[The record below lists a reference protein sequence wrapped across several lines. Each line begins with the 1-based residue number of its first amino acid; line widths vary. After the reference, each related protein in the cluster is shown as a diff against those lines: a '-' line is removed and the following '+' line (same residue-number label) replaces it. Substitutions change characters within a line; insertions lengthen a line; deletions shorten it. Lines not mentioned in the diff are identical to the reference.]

1 MNYYVTLIDHEELTM
16 SATLA
21 LTQKLIRCESV
32 TPHDGGCQELISE
45 CLKRLN
51 FRIEAMKFHDVKNL
65 WARHGTEAPLVVF
78 AGHTDVVPAGPL
90 DAWDTPPFE
99 PAIRDGLLYGR
110 GAADMKSGLAAMI
123 VAAETFL
130 QKNPTYQGS
139 IAFLITSDEEGASIN
154 GTKRVVET
162 LVNRNEKMDY
172 CIIGEASSD
181 KLLGD
186 QIRIGRR
193 GSLHGKLTVFGKQG
207 HVAFPDKAINPI
219 HIIAPALKELT
230 AKKWDE
236 GNDFFPATTFQISNI
251 HSGTGATNVIPGAL
265 ELTFNFRF
273 GTASAVED
281 LQKQVTHILEKHEL
295 QFDLQWDL
303 SGQPFLTKQGKL
315 IDCVKQSI
323 LELAHLDPSLST
335 GGGTSD
341 GRFIAPTGTEVIEL
355 GPCNSTVHQV
365 NECVNVADLELLTQ
379 IYERA
384 LEKLLRFES

>member
-1 MNYYVTLIDHEELTM
+1 MSDTLT
-16 SATLA
+16 

-45 CLKRLN
+45 RLKRSN
-51 FRIEAMKFHDVKNL
+51 FRIEPMKFHDVKNL
-65 WARHGTEAPLVVF
+65 WARHGTASPLVVF
-78 AGHTDVVPAGPL
+78 AGHTDVVPTGPL
-90 DAWDTPPFE
+90 DAWETPPFE
-99 PAIRDGLLYGR
+99 PTIRDGFLYGR

-123 VAAETFL
+123 VAAENFI
-130 QKNPTYQGS
+130 QKNPLFTGS
-139 IAFLITSDEEGASIN
+139 IAFLITSDEEGASIH
-154 GTKRVVET
+154 GTKRVVEA

-172 CIIGEASSD
+172 CIIGEASSN

-193 GSLHGKLTVFGKQG
+193 GSLHGKLTIFGKQG
-207 HVAFPDKAINPI
+207 HVAFPENAINPI
-219 HIIAPALKELT
+219 HIIAPALKDLT
-230 AKKWDE
+230 SMKWDE
-236 GNDFFPATTFQISNI
+236 GNDYFPATTFQISNI
-251 HSGTGATNVIPGAL
+251 HSGTGAANVIPGTL

-273 GTASAVED
+273 GTASSVED
-281 LQKQVTHILEKHEL
+281 LKKRVTHILEKHEL

-315 IDCVKQSI
+315 IACVKKAIQDI
-323 LELAHLDPSLST
+323 TRLDPQLST

-355 GPCNSTVHQV
+355 GPCNHTVHQV
-365 NECVNVADLELLTQ
+365 NECVSVADLEVLTQ

-384 LEKLLRFES
+384 LEKLLL